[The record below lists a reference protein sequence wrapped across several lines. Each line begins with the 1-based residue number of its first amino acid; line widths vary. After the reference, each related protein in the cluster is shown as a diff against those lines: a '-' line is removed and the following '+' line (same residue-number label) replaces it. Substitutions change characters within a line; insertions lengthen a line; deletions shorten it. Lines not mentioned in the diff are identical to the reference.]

1 LRKVKLLLS
10 LLIFGSF
17 CYCQENSIEPPKIL
31 NDTVKLDSIMH
42 NDFFDFVNK
51 EVLKNALKDSEK
63 LPDNYTDFKRKFL
76 ALKLDNEPIDIGLP
90 KVKHGI
96 PPLLDKNYLSS
107 PWFALA
113 SPISFLYYNFSK
125 AERSK
130 RKAYELRH
138 EKDQYAVIDN
148 KINRHK
154 IQYWTGLKENDLDK
168 FILFCDFSFD
178 YLLSANEYELIQKV
192 KQKLQDFK
200 DTNKFMQKKDTI

>member
-1 LRKVKLLLS
+1 MRKIKLLLS
-10 LLIFGSF
+10 FLIFGGF
-17 CYCQENSIEPPKIL
+17 CYCQENSIELPKIL

-51 EVLKNALKDSEK
+51 EVLKNALKESEK

-107 PWFALA
+107 PWFALN

-178 YLLSANEYELIQKV
+178 YMLSANEYELIQKV